1 MTSRR
6 EVIQKLF
13 KGVAIT
19 GTGGLL
25 WGVAAKEITASDLA
39 LRPPGAIAKE
49 KFLKACIKCGQ
60 CVEACPY
67 DTLKLGTPGKGLS
80 VGTPYYEPRDIP
92 CYMCTNFPCTEACP
106 SGALDLKELIS
117 EDYSDEPNINNATMG
132 LAIIHKE
139 SCIAFWGI
147 QCDACYRSCP
157 LIDEAITLHKE
168 KNIVTGKHANLKP
181 VVNSNVCTG
190 CGVCER
196 ACVTKKAAI
205 KVFPR
210 DLAMGEVGDHY
221 IKSWETN
228 DEKRIENIKAEE
240 GKDKDV
246 ESAMDYLNQD
256 EELFD

>member
-13 KGVAIT
+13 KGAAVA

-25 WGVAAKEITASDLA
+25 WGVAAKESNASYLV
-39 LRPPGAIAKE
+39 LRPPGAIARD

-67 DTLKLGTPGKGLS
+67 DTLKLATPGMGLPL
-80 VGTPYYEPRDIP
+80 GTPYYQPREIP
-92 CYMCTNFPCTEACP
+92 CYMCTNIPCTEACP
-106 SGALDLKELIS
+106 SDALDLKELIAKDAS
-117 EDYSDEPNINNATMG
+117 GPDINNAKMG
-132 LAIIHKE
+132 LAVIHKE

-147 QCDACYRSCP
+147 QCDACYRACP
-157 LIDEAITLHKE
+157 LIDEAITLQKD

-181 VVNSNVCTG
+181 IINSDVCTG

-196 ACVTKKAAI
+196 ACVTEKAAV

-210 DLAMGEVGDHY
+210 ELAMGEVGDHY
-221 IKSWETN
+221 IKSWEAE
-228 DEKRIENIKAEE
+228 DEKRIENINTEE

-246 ESAMDYLNQD
+246 ESAMDYLNQG